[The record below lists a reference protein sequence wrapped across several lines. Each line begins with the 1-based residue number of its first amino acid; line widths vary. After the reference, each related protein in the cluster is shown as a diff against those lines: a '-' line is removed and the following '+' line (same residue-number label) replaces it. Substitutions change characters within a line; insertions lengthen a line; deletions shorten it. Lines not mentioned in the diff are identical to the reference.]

1 MMTLVHIFL
10 GFFLANLFGYGG
22 GPASIPLM
30 YNEIVTH
37 YGWLNN
43 SEFSQM
49 LAIGNALPGPIATN
63 IATYV
68 GYDVYGWWGVIV
80 ALFAT
85 IFPSALALI
94 LLLKVLHRHRQS
106 PIVKG
111 MTLLVQP
118 VIAIMMLALTWKI
131 SVNSFHS
138 IGIVHSL
145 VIGIVAM
152 FALIKLKIHPAFMIC
167 AALLYGGL
175 VLPHF

>member
-1 MMTLVHIFL
+1 MTLLHIFL
-10 GFFLANLFGYGG
+10 GFFMANFFGYGG

-37 YGWLNN
+37 YRWLNN

-68 GYDVYGWWGVIV
+68 GYDVSGWLGVIV

-85 IFPSALALI
+85 IFPSACALI
-94 LLLKVLHRHRQS
+94 LLLKILHRHRQS
-106 PIVKG
+106 PAVKG

-118 VIAIMMLALTWKI
+118 VIAIMMLALTWKM
-131 SVNSFHS
+131 SANSIHS
-138 IGIVHSL
+138 IGSVQSL
-145 VIGIVAM
+145 IIGLVAII
-152 FALIKLKIHPAFMIC
+152 ALIKFKIHPAFMIC

>member
-1 MMTLVHIFL
+1 MTLLQIFL

-37 YGWLNN
+37 YKWLNN
-43 SEFSQM
+43 TEFSQM
-49 LAIGNALPGPIATN
+49 LAIGNALPGPISTN
-63 IATYV
+63 IAAYV
-68 GYDVYGWWGVIV
+68 GYDVNGWLGVII

-106 PIVKG
+106 PVVKG

-118 VIAIMMLALTWKI
+118 VIAVMMLELTWKI
-131 SVNSFHS
+131 SANSVGS
-138 IGIVHSL
+138 IGIFQSI
-145 VIGIVAM
+145 VIGLIAAV
-152 FALIKLKIHPAFMIC
+152 ALIKFKIHPAFMIC